1 MKYKTHIHI
10 NKEYILLTYVT
21 IMLTMIAG
29 LEIAKT
35 EPNIQTMSFRSLE
48 SLQRQFTY
56 ADLIRITNNFERVLG
71 KGGFGK
77 VYHGYIDD
85 TEVAV
90 KVLSLSSVQGYQ
102 QFQAEARDYDADFL
116 SFSHKYIHRF

>member
-1 MKYKTHIHI
+1 
-10 NKEYILLTYVT
+10 
-21 IMLTMIAG
+21 MIAG

-85 TEVAV
+85 TQVAV

-102 QFQAEARDYDADFL
+102 QFQAEARDNDADFL
-116 SFSHKYIHRF
+116 SFSHKYIHRFQYQINENESS

>member
-1 MKYKTHIHI
+1 MMFA
-10 NKEYILLTYVT
+10 E
-21 IMLTMIAG
+21 
-29 LEIAKT
+29 LEIAET
-35 EPNIQTMSFRSLE
+35 ESNTQTMSLQPLESLQQTMSLKSLE

-116 SFSHKYIHRF
+116 SFSHKYIHRFQYQINENESS

>member
-1 MKYKTHIHI
+1 
-10 NKEYILLTYVT
+10 
-21 IMLTMIAG
+21 MIAG